1 MWFEGLGGK
10 NSKIL
15 LELSIVYNNSAK
27 GLATTFSC
35 KLMIKQFSTTSVILK
50 KLAGQEIS
58 F

>member
-10 NSKIL
+10 NSKIS
-15 LELSIVYNNSAK
+15 LELGIVYNNSAK
-27 GLATTFSC
+27 GLAATFSS
-35 KLMIKQFSTTSVILK
+35 KLMIKQFSTTSVIVK

>member
-27 GLATTFSC
+27 GLAATFSS

-50 KLAGQEIS
+50 KFARQEIS

>member
-27 GLATTFSC
+27 GLAATFSS
-35 KLMIKQFSTTSVILK
+35 KLMIEQFSTSSVILK

>member
-27 GLATTFSC
+27 GLAATFSS

>member
-10 NSKIL
+10 NSKIS
-15 LELSIVYNNSAK
+15 LELDIVYNNSAK
-27 GLATTFSC
+27 GLAATFSS